1 LKEESQPQNRAK
13 GKLLGRWGNNMKG
26 KVWKFGNDI
35 DTDIIL
41 PGRYLIYT
49 DEEKLSEHCMEGLVL
64 DFKEKVDMGDFILG
78 GTNFGCGSSREHAP
92 IAIKGCGI
100 SAVIAESFARIFY
113 RNATNVGVPLLEAP
127 GVSELIEDGEEIEV
141 DMEKGIIIS
150 ESGEEIE
157 FKKLPPFM
165 LEILE
170 CGGLINYLKEK
181 NELD

>member
-1 LKEESQPQNRAK
+1 
-13 GKLLGRWGNNMKG
+13 MKG

-49 DEEKLSEHCMEGLVL
+49 DEEKLSEHCMEGLVA
-64 DFKEKVDMGDFILG
+64 DFKEKVNEGDFILG

-127 GVSELIEDGEEIEV
+127 GVSEIIEDGEEIEV
-141 DMEKGIIIS
+141 DMEKGLIVS
-150 ESGEEIE
+150 ERGKEIE

-170 CGGLINYLKEK
+170 SGGLINYLKNQ
-181 NELD
+181 NE

>member
-1 LKEESQPQNRAK
+1 
-13 GKLLGRWGNNMKG
+13 MKG
-26 KVWKFGNDI
+26 TAWKFGNDI

-49 DEEKLSEHCMEGLVL
+49 DEERLSQHCMEGL
-64 DFKEKVDMGDFILG
+64 DAEFNEKCNKGDFIVAG
-78 GTNFGCGSSREHAP
+78 RNFGCGSSREHAP
-92 IAIKGCGI
+92 IALKGVGI

-127 GVSELIEDGEEIEV
+127 GITQLVNDGEEIDV
-141 DMEKGIIIS
+141 DMEKGIITS
-150 ESGEEIE
+150 ANGESIN

-170 CGGLINYLKEK
+170 QGGLIEYLKNK
-181 NELD
+181 K

>member
-1 LKEESQPQNRAK
+1 ME
-13 GKLLGRWGNNMKG
+13 GKA
-26 KVWKFGNDI
+26 WKFGNDI
-35 DTDIIL
+35 DTDIII

-49 DEEKLSEHCMEGLVL
+49 DEERLAQHCMEGLDP
-64 DFKEKVDMGDFILG
+64 DFNEKCSKGDFIVA

-92 IAIKGCGI
+92 IALKGAGV

-127 GVSELIEDGEEIEV
+127 GITDLVNDGDTISV
-141 DMEKGIIIS
+141 DMENGIITS
-150 ESGEEIE
+150 ENGESIE

-170 CGGLINYLKEK
+170 QGGLIEYLKNK
-181 NELD
+181 R

>member
-1 LKEESQPQNRAK
+1 
-13 GKLLGRWGNNMKG
+13 MKG

-49 DEEKLSEHCMEGLVL
+49 DEEELSKHCMEGLVS
-64 DFKEKVDMGDFILG
+64 DFKSKVNEGDFILG

-127 GVSELIEDGEEIEV
+127 GIAKVIEDGEEIQV
-141 DMEKGIIIS
+141 DMEEGIIIS
-150 ESGEEIE
+150 ESGEEYE

-170 CGGLINYLKEK
+170 SGGLISYLKK
-181 NELD
+181 QNEE

>member
-1 LKEESQPQNRAK
+1 
-13 GKLLGRWGNNMKG
+13 MKG

-49 DEEKLSEHCMEGLVL
+49 DEEELSKHCMEGLVS
-64 DFKEKVDMGDFILG
+64 DFKSQVNAGDFIVG

-127 GVSELIEDGEEIEV
+127 GISEIIEDGEEIEV
-141 DMEKGIIIS
+141 DMEKGLIIS
-150 ESGEEIE
+150 ESGKEIK

-170 CGGLINYLKEK
+170 SGGLISYLRKQ
-181 NELD
+181 NE

>member
-1 LKEESQPQNRAK
+1 
-13 GKLLGRWGNNMKG
+13 MKG
-26 KVWKFGNDI
+26 TAWKFGNDI

-49 DEEKLSEHCMEGLVL
+49 DEERLSQHCMEGL
-64 DFKEKVDMGDFILG
+64 DAEFNEKCKKGDFIVA

-92 IAIKGCGI
+92 IALKGVGVA
-100 SAVIAESFARIFY
+100 AVIAESFARIFY

-127 GVSELIEDGEEIEV
+127 GITKLVENGDEIEV
-141 DMEKGIIIS
+141 DMENGTITAANG
-150 ESGEEIE
+150 ESIT

-170 CGGLINYLKEK
+170 QGGLIEYLKNK
-181 NELD
+181 R

>member
-1 LKEESQPQNRAK
+1 
-13 GKLLGRWGNNMKG
+13 MKG
-26 KVWKFGNDI
+26 TAWKFGNDI

-49 DEEKLSEHCMEGLVL
+49 DEERLSKHCMEGL
-64 DFKEKVDMGDFILG
+64 DEKFNEKCKKGDFIVA

-92 IAIKGCGI
+92 ISLKGVGVA
-100 SAVIAESFARIFY
+100 AVIAESFARIFY

-127 GVSELIEDGEEIEV
+127 GITEFVEDGDEIEV
-141 DMEKGIIIS
+141 DMENGTITTENGDLIT
-150 ESGEEIE
+150 

-170 CGGLINYLKEK
+170 QGGLIEYLKNK
-181 NELD
+181 K

>member
-1 LKEESQPQNRAK
+1 
-13 GKLLGRWGNNMKG
+13 MKG

-49 DEEKLSEHCMEGLVL
+49 DEEELSKHCMEGLVS
-64 DFKEKVDMGDFILG
+64 DFKSQANPGDFILG

-113 RNATNVGVPLLEAP
+113 RNAINIGLPVI
-127 GVSELIEDGEEIEV
+127 VSDIDAKDGDIINIDLSKGELVNETTGESTTFEPFKEFMLNILEDGGLVNHYLNDKEE
-141 DMEKGIIIS
+141 
-150 ESGEEIE
+150 
-157 FKKLPPFM
+157 
-165 LEILE
+165 
-170 CGGLINYLKEK
+170 
-181 NELD
+181 

>member
-1 LKEESQPQNRAK
+1 
-13 GKLLGRWGNNMKG
+13 MKG

-49 DEEKLSEHCMEGLVL
+49 DEEELSKHCMEGLVS
-64 DFKEKVDMGDFILG
+64 DFKSQVNPGDFILG

-100 SAVIAESFARIFY
+100 
-113 RNATNVGVPLLEAP
+113 VPLLEAP
-127 GVSELIEDGEEIEV
+127 GISQVIEDGEEIKV

-150 ESGEEIE
+150 ESGEEYE

-170 CGGLINYLKEK
+170 SGGLINYLKK
-181 NELD
+181 QNE

>member
-1 LKEESQPQNRAK
+1 MN
-13 GKLLGRWGNNMKG
+13 GT
-26 KVWKFGNDI
+26 VWKFGDDI

-49 DEEKLSEHCMEGLVL
+49 DEERLSQHCMEGL
-64 DFKEKVDMGDFILG
+64 DPNFNEKCKKGDFIVAG
-78 GTNFGCGSSREHAP
+78 KNFGCGSSREHAP
-92 IAIKGCGI
+92 IALKGVGV

-127 GVSELIEDGEEIEV
+127 GITKFVENEEEIEV
-141 DMEKGIIIS
+141 DMDNGIITS
-150 ESGEEIE
+150 KKGETIT

-170 CGGLINYLKEK
+170 NGGLIEYLKQK
-181 NELD
+181 RQ

>member
-1 LKEESQPQNRAK
+1 
-13 GKLLGRWGNNMKG
+13 MKG

-150 ESGEEIE
+150 ESVEEIE

>member
-1 LKEESQPQNRAK
+1 
-13 GKLLGRWGNNMKG
+13 MKG
-26 KVWKFGNDI
+26 KVFKFGNDI

-49 DEEKLSEHCMEGLVL
+49 DEEELSKHCMEGLVS
-64 DFKEKVDMGDFILG
+64 DFKSQVNAGDFILG

-127 GVSELIEDGEEIEV
+127 GVSEIIEDGEEIEV
-141 DMEKGIIIS
+141 DMDKGLIIS
-150 ESGEEIE
+150 ESGKEIE

-170 CGGLINYLKEK
+170 SGGLISYLKK
-181 NELD
+181 QNE

>member
-1 LKEESQPQNRAK
+1 
-13 GKLLGRWGNNMKG
+13 MKG
-26 KVWKFGNDI
+26 TAWKFGNDI
-35 DTDIIL
+35 DTDIII

-49 DEEKLSEHCMEGLVL
+49 DEERLSAHCMEGL
-64 DFKEKVDMGDFILG
+64 DAEFNKKCKKGDFIVA

-92 IAIKGCGI
+92 ISLKGIGV

-127 GVSELIEDGEEIEV
+127 GITKIVEDGEEIEV
-141 DMEKGIIIS
+141 DMEKGCITS
-150 ESGEEIE
+150 ANGESIT

-170 CGGLINYLKEK
+170 QGGLIEYLKNK
-181 NELD
+181 R

>member
-1 LKEESQPQNRAK
+1 
-13 GKLLGRWGNNMKG
+13 MKG

-49 DEEKLSEHCMEGLVL
+49 DEEELSKHCMEGLVS
-64 DFKEKVDMGDFILG
+64 DFKSKVNEGDFILG

-127 GVSELIEDGEEIEV
+127 GISKLIEDGEEIEV
-141 DMEKGIIIS
+141 DMEKGVIIS
-150 ESGEEIE
+150 KSGNEYE

-170 CGGLINYLKEK
+170 SGGLINYLKNQ
-181 NELD
+181 NE

>member
-1 LKEESQPQNRAK
+1 
-13 GKLLGRWGNNMKG
+13 MKG

-49 DEEKLSEHCMEGLVL
+49 DEERLSEHCMEGLVS
-64 DFKEKVDMGDFILG
+64 DFKSKVNAGDFILG
-78 GTNFGCGSSREHAP
+78 GTNWMRSSREHAP

-141 DMEKGIIIS
+141 DMEKGLIVS
-150 ESGEEIE
+150 ESGR
-157 FKKLPPFM
+157 KSNLRNC
-165 LEILE
+165 LHS
-170 CGGLINYLKEK
+170 CLKSL
-181 NELD
+181 NLVV

>member
-1 LKEESQPQNRAK
+1 
-13 GKLLGRWGNNMKG
+13 MKG
-26 KVWKFGNDI
+26 TAWKFGNDI

-49 DEEKLSEHCMEGLVL
+49 DEERLSQHFMEGL
-64 DFKEKVDMGDFILG
+64 DAEFNEKCKKGDFIVAG
-78 GTNFGCGSSREHAP
+78 RNFGCGSSREHAP
-92 IAIKGCGI
+92 IALKGVGI

-127 GVSELIEDGEEIEV
+127 GITQLVNDGEEIDV
-141 DMEKGIIIS
+141 DMGKGIITS
-150 ESGEEIE
+150 ANGESIN

-170 CGGLINYLKEK
+170 QGGLIEYLKNK
-181 NELD
+181 K